1 MNCSHNKDINHRQMY
16 WYRQRPG
23 ETMTLVVY
31 TAVGVKADGDL
42 TKYSAIKEN
51 VETGALT
58 VKDLKPEDSGVCL
71 GVEVHQTPSALLRRP
86 GDKVQLV
93 CSHEK
98 TDYVLM
104 QWYQKSPGDQTLKR
118 IGHVYYSKLEHEK
131 SFQNHFNITGDLSG
145 QTAKNGSLFIVDLK
159 APEHT
164 AVYYCAASYA
174 HRQHIPSTLHKNSE
188 TSLINSDGFDVEVDQ
203 TPPIQLGVFY
213 L

>member
-1 MNCSHNKDINHRQMY
+1 
-16 WYRQRPG
+16 
-23 ETMTLVVY
+23 MTTQLLI
-31 TAVGVKADGDL
+31 TFAVL
-42 TKYSAIKEN
+42 C
-51 VETGALT
+51 LW
-58 VKDLKPEDSGVCL
+58 LQGVCL

-118 IGHVYYSKLEHEK
+118 IGHVYYSNIEHEK